1 MTEKKKNPLFETLN
15 FICTK
20 QYTWEE
26 LPEEN
31 KKAYSQFM
39 INRFLSSYEYLLPIL
54 CELSTIKYT
63 DEQHYKLLYQYVKR
77 TKHYFNYNAY
87 KIDNKVDEDLIT
99 SIKKEYK
106 VGTREAKRYNE
117 VLTEPQREYIKK
129 RWADYIAFMKN
140 K

>member
-1 MTEKKKNPLFETLN
+1 MSEKKRNPLFDILN
-15 FICTK
+15 IICTK
-20 QYTWEE
+20 EYTWET
-26 LPEEN
+26 LPEEY
-31 KKAYSQFM
+31 KLAYSQFM
-39 INRFLSSYEYLLPIL
+39 INRFLSSYDYLMPLL
-54 CELSTIKYT
+54 DEVTTKHLT
-63 DEQHYKLLYQYVKR
+63 DEQHFTLLYTWVKH

>member
-1 MTEKKKNPLFETLN
+1 MKKNIEDNEYEFELVN
-15 FICTK
+15 
-20 QYTWEE
+20 EE
-26 LPEEN
+26 MLED
-31 KKAYSQFM
+31 K
-39 INRFLSSYEYLLPIL
+39 
-54 CELSTIKYT
+54 
-63 DEQHYKLLYQYVKR
+63 
-77 TKHYFNYNAY
+77 KHYFNYNAY

-99 SIKKEYK
+99 SIKKEYN